1 MRMKFDVVPVGKTT
15 ATVILTQEQ
24 VDALR
29 GEPGR
34 GRVMLA
40 VTYKG
45 STFRTSVSV
54 YRGEWMT
61 IVNQEM
67 QAGGLAP
74 GKVYTVDVVRD
85 TEERTVEVP
94 ADLKA
99 ALTKAK
105 VLKAFEGY
113 SYSHRKEW
121 VRSVEDAKK
130 PETRERRIAKVVED
144 LSA

>member
-1 MRMKFDVVPVGKTT
+1 MKLNVVQTGKTT
-15 ATVILTQEQ
+15 ATVILTQDQ

-40 VTYKG
+40 ITYKG

-54 YRGEWMT
+54 YRGEWMMV
-61 IVNQEM
+61 VNQEM
-67 QAGGLAP
+67 QAGGLTP
-74 GKVYTVDVVRD
+74 GAVYGVEIARD
-85 TEERTVEVP
+85 TAERTAEIP

-113 SYSHRKEW
+113 SFTHRKEW
-121 VRSVEDAKK
+121 IRSVEDAKK

-144 LSA
+144 LTT

>member
-1 MRMKFDVVPVGKTT
+1 MRMKLNVVQTGKTT
-15 ATVILTQEQ
+15 ATVILSQEQ

-40 VTYKG
+40 ITYKG
-45 STFRTSVSV
+45 DTFRTSVSV
-54 YRGEWMT
+54 YRGEWMMV
-61 IVNQEM
+61 VNQEM
-67 QAGGLAP
+67 QSGGLAP
-74 GKVYTVDVVRD
+74 GKEYSVDIVQD
-85 TEERTVEVP
+85 TAERTVEIP
-94 ADLKA
+94 TDLKA

-105 VLKAFEGY
+105 VLKVFEGY
-113 SYSHRKEW
+113 SFTHRKEW

-144 LSA
+144 LSK

>member
-1 MRMKFDVVPVGKTT
+1 MRMKLNVVKTGKTT
-15 ATVILTQEQ
+15 ATVILTQET

-29 GEPGR
+29 GEPGK

-40 VTYKG
+40 ITYKG
-45 STFRTSVSV
+45 TTYRTSVSV

-61 IVNQEM
+61 VVNQEM
-67 QAGGLAP
+67 RAGGLEP
-74 GKVYTVDVVRD
+74 GQAYTVDIVRD
-85 TEERTVEVP
+85 TAERTVEIP

-105 VLKAFEGY
+105 ALKAFEAY
-113 SYSHRKEW
+113 SFTHRKEW